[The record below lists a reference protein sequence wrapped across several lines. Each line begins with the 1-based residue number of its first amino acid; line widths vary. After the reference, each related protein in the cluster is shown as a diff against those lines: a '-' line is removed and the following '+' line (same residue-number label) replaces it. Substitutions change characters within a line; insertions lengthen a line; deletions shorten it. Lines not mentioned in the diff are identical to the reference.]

1 MRQHDLNRHTSEF
14 TGSIQSLLTLV
25 IDMVNLRSLDLN
37 LLVILH
43 ALLEEQHV
51 TRAARRLAL
60 SQPATSNALDRCR
73 HIFDDP
79 LLERVAGEM
88 RLTAKAQSLKE
99 PLSQALLAITAVVE
113 IPKAELTQV
122 RQTVRLIMADQPGLM
137 VMTHLLTKLSTTAP
151 KVNLS
156 LLPWRSSKD
165 ALHRLENGEAD
176 IAISTFPALPPKFY
190 RQQIEYE
197 SYVVA
202 MRASHPAAQ
211 KFNADEWLAWPHI
224 VVSGEGNARGS
235 VEEVLAQQ
243 GKARH
248 VGAVVP
254 NFTMIEPLIKATD
267 MIATTPM
274 NCLSDPQALAIFEPP
289 IAMPDFSLHLAWHA
303 RRDGDLVVK
312 HVIETLQNL
321 FQKEGSATSIQ

>member
-1 MRQHDLNRHTSEF
+1 MA
-14 TGSIQSLLTLV
+14 
-25 IDMVNLRSLDLN
+25 NLRSLDLN

-43 ALLEEQHV
+43 ALLEERHV

-73 HIFDDP
+73 HVFDDP

-99 PLSQALLAITAVVE
+99 PLSQALLAISTVVE
-113 IPKAELTQV
+113 TPQAKLTQI
-122 RQTVRLIMADQPGLM
+122 RQTVRLVVADQPGLV
-137 VMTHLLTKLSTTAP
+137 VMTHLLTKLSASAP
-151 KVNLS
+151 KVNLA

-176 IAISTFPALPPKFY
+176 IAISTFPALPPTFH
-190 RQQIEYE
+190 RQEIGYE
-197 SYVVA
+197 GYVVA
-202 MRASHPAAQ
+202 MRASHPAVR
-211 KFNADEWLAWPHI
+211 KFNVDEWLAWPHI
-224 VVSGEGNARGS
+224 VVSGEGDIRGS
-235 VEEVLAQQ
+235 LEGVLAQQ

-254 NFTMIEPLIKATD
+254 NFTMIEPLLRATD
-267 MIATTPM
+267 MIATTPI
-274 NCLSDPQALAIFEPP
+274 NCLSDTHALAVFEPP
-289 IAMPDFSLHLAWHA
+289 IPVPGFSLHLAWHA

-312 HVIETLQNL
+312 HIIETLRYL
-321 FQKEGSATSIQ
+321 FQKEDIATSI

>member
-1 MRQHDLNRHTSEF
+1 MA
-14 TGSIQSLLTLV
+14 
-25 IDMVNLRSLDLN
+25 NLRSLDLN

-43 ALLEEQHV
+43 ALLEERHV

-73 HIFDDP
+73 HVFDDP

-99 PLSQALLAITAVVE
+99 PLSQALLAISTVVE
-113 IPKAELTQV
+113 TPQAKLTQI
-122 RQTVRLIMADQPGLM
+122 RQTVRLVMADQPGLV
-137 VMTHLLTKLSTTAP
+137 VMTHLLTKLSASAP
-151 KVNLS
+151 KVNLA

-176 IAISTFPALPPKFY
+176 IAISTFPALPPKFH
-190 RQQIEYE
+190 RQEIGYE
-197 SYVVA
+197 GYAVA

-211 KFNADEWLAWPHI
+211 KFNVDEWLAWPHI
-224 VVSGEGNARGS
+224 VVSGEGNVRGS
-235 VEEVLAQQ
+235 LEEVLAQQ

-254 NFTMIEPLIKATD
+254 NFTMIEPLLKATD
-267 MIATTPM
+267 MIATTPI
-274 NCLSDPQALAIFEPP
+274 NGLSDTQSLAIFEPP
-289 IAMPDFSLHLAWHA
+289 ISVPGFSLHLAWHT
-303 RRDGDLVVK
+303 RRDGDMVVK
-312 HVIETLQNL
+312 HVLETLRYL
-321 FQKEGSATSIQ
+321 YHTGDIATSVR